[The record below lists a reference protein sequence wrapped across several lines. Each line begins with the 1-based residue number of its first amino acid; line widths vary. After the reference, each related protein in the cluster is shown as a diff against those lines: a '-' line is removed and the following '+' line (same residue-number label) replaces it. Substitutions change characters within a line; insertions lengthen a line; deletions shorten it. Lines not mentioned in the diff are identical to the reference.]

1 MALDYNT
8 RSNLIDAL
16 SESMGVSAKD
26 SQLSS
31 VLARYDKGTGTL
43 YCGNGKV
50 YKKEVIE
57 AARDAF
63 IRQQERIKSSGNEG
77 AYMYAIDIAVNIIDV
92 YLNDSTIGNK
102 TLKVEENK

>member
-1 MALDYNT
+1 MPLDYNT

-43 YCGNGKV
+43 YCGNGKI
-50 YKKEVIE
+50 YRKEAIE
-57 AARDAF
+57 EARNAF
-63 IRQQERIKSSGNEG
+63 IRQQERIKSTGQEG
-77 AYMYAIDIAVNIIDV
+77 TLLYALDIAVNIIDV
-92 YLNDSTIGNK
+92 YLNDSTVANK
-102 TLKVEENK
+102 TLKVDDK

>member
-1 MALDYNT
+1 MPLDYNT

-43 YCGNGKV
+43 YCGNGKI
-50 YKKEVIE
+50 YRKEAIE
-57 AARDAF
+57 EARNAF
-63 IRQQERIKSSGNEG
+63 IRQQERIKSTGQEG
-77 AYMYAIDIAVNIIDV
+77 AFTYALDIAINIIDV
-92 YLNDSTIGNK
+92 YLNDSTVSNK
-102 TLKVEENK
+102 TLKVDDK